1 MARLNLTVV
10 TPMGSVVETEADQVD
25 LPGAMGEM
33 GVLADHQPGLIML
46 GGGTVTYTGGE
57 SGEVLIR
64 GGVAEVG
71 PDRVLVLSD
80 EACRPEDADR
90 EGAELILEKAI
101 EGLGESESL
110 TEESMIRLNADR
122 AYAEA
127 ILKVAGN

>member
-1 MARLNLTVV
+1 MARLKLTVV
-10 TPMGSVVETEADQVD
+10 TPLGAVVETEADQVD

-46 GGGTVTYTGGE
+46 GGGVVSYSGVE
-57 SGEVLIR
+57 AGEVLIR

-71 PDRVLVLSD
+71 ADRVLVLCD
-80 EACRPEDADR
+80 EACRPGDADR
-90 EGAELILEKAI
+90 EAAEVILEKAI
-101 EGLGESESL
+101 EGLGNSESL